1 MGRQDLDTDNEQKD
15 IVIDA
20 LTGDFIARDSDKAHI
35 DYIVNTSVGQW
46 KQSPLLGVGIFT
58 FLNAAGGLQT
68 AKRVIQ
74 TQLTDD
80 GYRVDKITTTEAGE
94 LDIIAELEANE

>member
-58 FLNAAGGLQT
+58 FLNAG
-68 AKRVIQ
+68 VIHLILSQ
-74 TQLTDD
+74 VSKWSYYQ
-80 GYRVDKITTTEAGE
+80 
-94 LDIIAELEANE
+94 